1 MLSKGE
7 ILCRPS
13 LRQSILAIVFLSTG
27 VWWAAPDSLAQE
39 AAPAALSTAAHS
51 TVRSFEWPESSTAP
65 HLVIGM
71 VDRGDEVASP
81 AARISM
87 PQAVDAVASVSRVQK
102 DESGPLLLSRLFAP
116 APDVRGLTNFRAEG
130 TIGRGNIQTSPDPAG
145 AKVYSLLDD
154 GSAAGAFQYG
164 YRSNYFQSKQRLA
177 DSEFF
182 APQADTTPRPL
193 FQVEFGGWQLPV
205 VLSGAAVSNPR

>member
-13 LRQSILAIVFLSTG
+13 LRQGILAIIFLSTG
-27 VWWAAPDSLAQE
+27 VWWASADSLAQE

-102 DESGPLLLSRLFAP
+102 DEAGPLLLSRLFAP
-116 APDVRGLTNFRAEG
+116 DSDVRGLTNFREG
-130 TIGRGNIQTSPDPAG
+130 TIGHENIQTSPDPAG
-145 AKVYSLLDD
+145 AEVYSLLDD

-182 APQADTTPRPL
+182 APEADTAPRPL
-193 FQVEFGGWQLPV
+193 FQVEVRGWQLPV